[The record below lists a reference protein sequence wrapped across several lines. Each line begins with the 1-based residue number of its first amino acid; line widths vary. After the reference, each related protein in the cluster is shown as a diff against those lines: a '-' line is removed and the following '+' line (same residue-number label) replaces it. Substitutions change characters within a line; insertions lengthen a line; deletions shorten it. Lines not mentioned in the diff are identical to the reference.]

1 MQNVHRQGV
10 NDIPIK
16 EYEEELDDTLTKYG
30 MLRKTFLKEYHSG
43 IYNGL
48 LLTGKLYKHCLIV
61 QQQAELRAE
70 RMIENMMRTEG
81 VTEELKAVDQ
91 LEWVRR
97 RNAIVNRVDEIILD
111 ELIYKI

>member
-1 MQNVHRQGV
+1 MQNVHRQGII
-10 NDIPIK
+10 DILKK
-16 EYEEELDDTLTKYG
+16 EYEEESEDTLTKYG

-48 LLTGKLYKHCLIV
+48 LLAGKLYKHCLEV
-61 QQQAELRAE
+61 QRQAEDRAE
-70 RMIENMMRTEG
+70 RMIENMMRVEG
-81 VTEELKAVDQ
+81 VTEELKSVDQ

-97 RNAIVNRVDEIILD
+97 RNSIVNRVDEMILD